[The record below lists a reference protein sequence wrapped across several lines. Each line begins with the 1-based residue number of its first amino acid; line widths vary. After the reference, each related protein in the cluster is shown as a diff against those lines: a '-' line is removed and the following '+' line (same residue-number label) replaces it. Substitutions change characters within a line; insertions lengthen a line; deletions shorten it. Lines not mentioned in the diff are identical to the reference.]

1 MRVIQALALAF
12 LLSLEMGCTLWT
24 KVEEFT
30 LRDAESALARAERGK
45 DTGGALCWRF
55 VVERI
60 KADDLTLD
68 IVGIMDAIEAARIV
82 RLQAPGLRQQV
93 TQNCGEVFADVIVE
107 IGKRARR

>member
-1 MRVIQALALAF
+1 MRIIKAAALAL

-30 LRDAESALARAERGK
+30 LRDAESALARAERAK
-45 DTGGALCWRF
+45 DAAGSMCWRF

-60 KADDLTLD
+60 KSDDLTLD
-68 IVGIMDAIEAARIV
+68 IVGIMDAIEVARIV
-82 RLQAPGLRQQV
+82 RLQAPGLRAAV